1 MLCVSARQGDSK
13 IARERPFLW
22 DLQSR
27 LGESV
32 TLPGSPAASFTFLFH
47 CFAKPNLHTEQG
59 RRECQ
64 HIGASQRQRGKR
76 LRYNSWKLLDGN
88 NIFLQSL
95 RALWFYKTSHCIALI
110 SQVFAA
116 EPADTLHSIYYQCV
130 CLQRQPASQ
139 SQTEKRKDW
148 NMDWF

>member
-1 MLCVSARQGDSK
+1 MLCFSARQGDTK
-13 IARERPFLW
+13 IAWERPFLQ

-27 LGESV
+27 LGESF
-32 TLPGSPAASFTFLFH
+32 TLPGSPAASFTFFSLL
-47 CFAKPNLHTEQG
+47 CGSQSPMEQA

-64 HIGASQRQRGKR
+64 HIDASQRQRRKR

-88 NIFLQSL
+88 TILLQTL

-116 EPADTLHSIYYQCV
+116 KPADTLYSIYYQCV
-130 CLQRQPASQ
+130 YLQRQPASQ

-148 NMDWF
+148 NMGWF